1 MNKKVLDRINVIADI
16 YTTSNREQKAI
27 EELIELLNA
36 LMHRDKLNTL
46 EEFADVIIT
55 MIQVLKKYDLKI
67 DSLDRWIEYKVSRTE
82 KVIESNEWYTNY
94 RWSYWRVKS

>member
-16 YTTSNREQKAI
+16 YTTSNREQKAV

-36 LMHRDKLNTL
+36 LMHRDKLNTV

-67 DSLDRWIEYKVSRTE
+67 DSLDKWIEYKVSRTE
-82 KVIESNEWYTNY
+82 KRIQENE
-94 RWSYWRVKS
+94 

>member
-1 MNKKVLDRINVIADI
+1 MNKKVLDRINTIADI
-16 YTTSNREQKAI
+16 YTISNREQKAV

-55 MIQVLKKYDLKI
+55 MVQVLRKYDLII
-67 DSLDRWIEYKVSRTE
+67 DSLDKWIEYKVDRTE
-82 KVIESNEWYTNY
+82 KRIQGNE
-94 RWSYWRVKS
+94 